1 MLAQVADAVVVVDL
15 AVFINDVLRPEAVFH
30 QEQRLLVAVVHHV
43 HGDAQAERVNAPAP
57 FAHLN
62 VWVTQGLNDVRRA
75 GVARVH
81 VRRRAARGV
90 IAERDIVDGVFQQF
104 IVARVFH
111 NHHAFFAE
119 HAGGV
124 GRIAAAR
131 LHVDK
136 EQVLAVFLQRHPHVF
151 RLAGVRV
158 EIAARQHA
166 ANLVFRVHLVGNF
179 GRQRARHQLVVRG
192 LVFHL
197 IFVFPFLK
205 HQPRAG
211 ERAVQHDVDFVE
223 GQPVFHQPVKRL
235 EAGAGVAGKEIHHL
249 TVAPGAVLRH
259 QVHRHVEVA
268 ERDQRLDVVL
278 FALLE
283 HRAVEG
289 NAFLIRQRFVAVR
302 VEAAPGNRGA
312 EHRKAHLRHQGDV
325 FFVAM
330 VKINRLVARV
340 EFVVPQRKPFFLADL
355 YRQTVCAVGDHVDR
369 RQSFAAFTVSP
380 FTLVGGKRAAP

>member
-1 MLAQVADAVVVVDL
+1 M
-15 AVFINDVLRPEAVFH
+15 
-30 QEQRLLVAVVHHV
+30 
-43 HGDAQAERVNAPAP
+43 
-57 FAHLN
+57 
-62 VWVTQGLNDVRRA
+62 WVTQGLHDVRRA

-90 IAERDIVDGVFQQF
+90 IAERDKVDGVFQQF
-104 IVARVFH
+104 IVAGVFD
-111 NHHAFFAE
+111 NHHAFLAE

-151 RLAGVRV
+151 RLAGVGV
-158 EIAARQHA
+158 EVTARQHA
-166 ANLVFRVHLVGNF
+166 ADLVFRVYLVGNF

-197 IFVFPFLK
+197 IFVFTFLK

-211 ERAVQHDVDFVE
+211 ERAMQHDVDFVE
-223 GQPVFHQPVKRL
+223 GQPVFHQPVKFFK
-235 EAGAGVAGKEIHHL
+235 AGVGVAGEEIHHL

-268 ERDQRLDVVL
+268 EGHQRLDVVL

-340 EFVVPQRKPFFLADL
+340 EFVVPQRKPFFLADF
-355 YRQTVCAVGDHVDR
+355 YRQTVCAVGDHIDR
-369 RQSFAAFTVSP
+369 GQSFAAFTVSP